1 MNPWQEV
8 VERIEGRHD
17 DDLMDVLAS
26 LGELERQVVAERLR
40 RYLADRLAEGTATRW
55 KVESQAAGLRL
66 AGAACFTRPAQ
77 VAAWLGRREL
87 RRVPDPRL
95 DAERIRSLVRDRP
108 QEWRADLAARLVRR
122 LPRPAGRWRRLDG
135 PPGWELAVGLLVE
148 TGSEPPEA
156 DTFVDGWVRHAS
168 ATRRENGGRATIED
182 DPLLDAM
189 VPRLFRAEGVAA
201 TLAADHEWAPETSLV
216 SALAAL
222 GDSGRLKRQDL
233 IDGCAAR
240 FLAGGDVAELRPF
253 VTLWTDLRPSSAEIP
268 LLDFVRLLP
277 SAASPF
283 VQMALDALGPADDE
297 GLLGDELFAEAV
309 HALAFRPEKKFV
321 TAALRWIARSATGAG
336 APGRAGGALAALA
349 MVFGHEDATLQGR
362 AVRLAVA
369 LAAHAD
375 PLAAEEVRTAAG
387 ELVPELREQIAA
399 VFGEV
404 TAEEPEDP
412 PTAAALIVAPL
423 PGLLPPIT
431 SAEELAV
438 ELGRPSLWPE
448 EPAVFERILAALV
461 ELTHRDRAAVVAA
474 LTPWRRR
481 AWREPFDSHVYVY
494 GISGFDQLAHSLLS
508 RAALAVVSP
517 EESRE
522 LTGRLAD
529 YQREHPPYD
538 RSIQVLVQR
547 RLREVLFMLE
557 AGHSMPLLLATPT
570 AATGHVDPDI
580 LLDRMERLE
589 GAEPLPADFH
599 QALLRL
605 PRTVDPATAV
615 RAERLTSEAGR
626 RLAALLRDGGLPD
639 PTVTSDVGSRRGYD
653 SIYGT
658 QMAIQRMRSRVTPPP
673 GVPEEIRKLWAV
685 ETDEVSGAHSG
696 ETVWWPT
703 IMPSHRDVVAAHLL
717 ESAPWLAHGYDG
729 QMEALRRL
737 VHGDGPVGAAT
748 AGAIVCV
755 MAHARPA
762 RRAAATDALVTLA
775 ARDEV
780 PAAEIG
786 RLLVDM
792 AVAGLLK
799 LNRAVA
805 VLDDAVRAGAHAS
818 VWSILTEALPA
829 LLPAAGERARA
840 GLGDLLAVGARAAA
854 LAGARADIPELAA
867 VATRRGGSRVV
878 EEARRLHQRLS
889 A

>member
-8 VERIEGRHD
+8 VECIEGRYD

-26 LGELERQVVAERLR
+26 LSELGRQVVAAQLP
-40 RYLADRLAEGTATRW
+40 RYLADRLAQGWESRWSVEAQAT
-55 KVESQAAGLRL
+55 GFRL

-77 VAAWLGRREL
+77 VATWLSRREL
-87 RRVPDPRL
+87 RQVPDPRL

-108 QEWRADLAARLVRR
+108 QEWRTDLALRLVRR
-122 LPRPAGRWRRLDG
+122 LRRPADRWGRPG
-135 PPGWELAVGLLVE
+135 VPPGWELAAGLLVE

-156 DTFVDGWVRHAS
+156 DMFVEGWVRQAS
-168 ATRRENGGRATIED
+168 ATRRQNGGRAAIGD
-182 DPLLDAM
+182 DPLLDVM
-189 VPRLFRAEGVAA
+189 VPRLFRAAGVAA
-201 TLAADHEWAPETSLV
+201 ALNRDREWAPETSLV
-216 SALAAL
+216 SELAAL

-240 FLAGGDVAELRPF
+240 FLAGGDAEELRPF
-253 VTLWTDLRPSSAEIP
+253 VTLWTELRPSSAEVP

-283 VQMALDALGPADDE
+283 VQMALDALRRADDE

-321 TAALRWIARSATGAG
+321 TAALRWIARSAAG
-336 APGRAGGALAALA
+336 DRAAGRAGGALAALA

-369 LAAHAD
+369 LAPHAD
-375 PLAAEEVRTAAG
+375 PLAAEEVRAAAG
-387 ELVPELREQIAA
+387 GLAPELRERIAA
-399 VFGEV
+399 AFGEV

-431 SAEELAV
+431 SAKELAV
-438 ELGRPSLWPE
+438 ELDRPLWPE
-448 EPAVFERILAALV
+448 KPAAFERILAALV

-481 AWREPFDSHVYVY
+481 AWTEPFDPHIYVY
-494 GISGFDQLAHSLLS
+494 GISGFDQAARSLLS

-517 EESRE
+517 EESKA
-522 LTGRLAD
+522 LTGLLAD

-547 RLREVLFMLE
+547 RLREVLSMLE
-557 AGHSMPLLLATPT
+557 AGRSMPLLLATPT

-580 LLDRMERLE
+580 LIDRMERLE

-605 PRTVDPATAV
+605 PRTVDPATVV
-615 RAERLTSEAGR
+615 RAERLTSQAGR

-639 PTVTSDVGSRRGYD
+639 PTVTSGVEGRRYSSGM
-653 SIYGT
+653 YGGE
-658 QMAIQRMRSRVTPPP
+658 MVIQRMRPRVTPPP
-673 GVPEEIRKLWAV
+673 GVPEEIRKLWTV
-685 ETDEVSGAHSG
+685 ETDQVSGAYAH
-696 ETVWWPT
+696 ETVWWPI
-703 IMPSHRDVVAAHLL
+703 IMPSHRDVVAAYLL
-717 ESAPWLAHGYDG
+717 ESGPWPAHGDDH
-729 QMEALRRL
+729 QMQALRML
-737 VHGDGPVGAAT
+737 VHGDGPVGAAV

-786 RLLVDM
+786 RLLVEM
-792 AVAGLLK
+792 AVADRLK
-799 LNRAVA
+799 LNRAVT

-818 VWSILTEALPA
+818 VWSILAEALPA
-829 LLPAAGERARA
+829 LLPAAGERPRA

-854 LAGARADIPELAA
+854 LAGARADVPELAA
-867 VATRRGGSRVV
+867 IATRRGGSRVV
-878 EEARRLHQRLS
+878 EEARRLHLRLS